1 MEFLV
6 VAHDDPA
13 SGTAE
18 KRSRLRPDHLDNM
31 KTLMLSGN
39 LIDGGVLVDHGKTIG
54 STFLCTFENR
64 DSLDRALARDPYVQN
79 GVWQRLEVFEMIR
92 RDPASLTV

>member
-1 MEFLV
+1 MDFLV

-18 KRSRLRPDHLDNM
+18 KRGKLHPDHLNNM
-31 KTLMLSGN
+31 KTLMRNGN
-39 LIDGGVLVDHGKTIG
+39 LIDGGQLVDQGKAIG

-64 DSLDRALARDPYVQN
+64 ESLDRALAKDPFVQN
-79 GVWQRLEVFEMIR
+79 GVWQRLEVFEVIR
-92 RDPASLTV
+92 RDPASLKS